1 MTYSPGRTYQNTSVT
16 TAQAFDQFRQNQV
29 DLNPEKVNKARRS
42 RDYLEEQ
49 LVELKNDE
57 SEFPPITGEF
67 NSFGSFARR
76 TKVRPLDDV
85 DMLAMLNGKDS
96 QYLQAS

>member
-1 MTYSPGRTYQNTSVT
+1 MTYSPSRNYQNASVT
-16 TAQAFDQFRQNQV
+16 TAHAFDQFRQNQV
-29 DLNPEKVNKARRS
+29 DLNPEKAKKARRS

-57 SEFPPITGEF
+57 ADFPPLTGEF
-67 NSFGSFARR
+67 KPFGSFARR